1 MAFFWVFL
9 YTGLKPNTEYII
21 KIIALNNAQRST
33 TLVGKA
39 RTRKN
44 LFFFSYFLGGIMCS

>member
-1 MAFFWVFL
+1 MLYGFL
-9 YTGLKPNTEYII
+9 LHPGLKPNTEYII
-21 KIIALNNAQRST
+21 KIVALNNAQRST

-44 LFFFSYFLGGIMCS
+44 LSFFIYFLRVMWS